1 MSVSIIL
8 IPAAIAAIASMAAGG
23 AGAAGVGVGIAGAIR
38 SITGGANQPTTMQVR
53 TRMKDRGLLAEAL
66 GDLGA
71 VDVEIGDQVAATID
85 GIKLVMQSTPEGI
98 WAANFTSK
106 DRKKEVTT
114 AEATKLAERLDAAY
128 AARVQTAVA
137 ARIREKAG
145 DAGLD
150 LVSETVED
158 DESLTLTLNV
168 RA

>member
-8 IPAAIAAIASMAAGG
+8 IPAAIAAIAGMAAGG

-38 SITGGANQPTTMQVR
+38 SITGGAGQPATMQVR
-53 TRMKDRGLLAEAL
+53 TRMKDRGLLSDAL
-66 GDLGA
+66 KDLGA
-71 VDVEIGDQVAATID
+71 VDVEVGDEVAATID

-114 AEATKLAERLDAAY
+114 AEATKLAERLDTAY

-137 ARIREKAG
+137 TRIREKAG

-150 LVSETVED
+150 LVSETVQED
-158 DESLTLTLNV
+158 DSITLTLNV

>member
-38 SITGGANQPTTMQVR
+38 SITGGANEPTTMQVR
-53 TRMKDRGLLAEAL
+53 TRMKDRGLLSDAL
-66 GDLGA
+66 KDLGA
-71 VDVEIGDQVAATID
+71 VDVEVGDEVAATID

-137 ARIREKAG
+137 ARIREKAS

-150 LVSETVED
+150 LVSETVQD